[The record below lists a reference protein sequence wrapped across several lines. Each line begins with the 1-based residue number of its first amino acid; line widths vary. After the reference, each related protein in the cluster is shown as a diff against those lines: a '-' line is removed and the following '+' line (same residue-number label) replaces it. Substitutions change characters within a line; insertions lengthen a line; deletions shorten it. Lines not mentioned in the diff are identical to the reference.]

1 MAVFTVNFSAITNVS
16 YALKVYANFAN
27 MVGNNT
33 IINADLFVEMV
44 S

>member
-1 MAVFTVNFSAITNVS
+1 MAVLTVNSSAITNVS
-16 YALKVYANFAN
+16 YVLKAYVNFAN